1 MCVRACV
8 RACVRVQRACVRV
21 HCAAVRVDSAS
32 PSARPR
38 CRASL
43 SLNTAIAKH
52 FRRSLPCI
60 VRAGAQIRSAFRH
73 AVRRPMPGASR
84 SISRGARSCDCAPG
98 KAGRLRSLPRPT
110 FALRD
115 LSAACAAPPPAQGL
129 FRRLGRTAESG
140 PPPTKRL
147 PGPSKSSLAAPRR
160 AAPGRAWLWR
170 ARSPYACRFLLPAC
184 RPARPPRRGREFVG
198 SRAAPGGVGG
208 ANVAGTARHNANATF
223 VAKACAAWVWPGG

>member
-73 AVRRPMPGASR
+73 APSRAGCLAVNQPRRPQL
-84 SISRGARSCDCAPG
+84 
-98 KAGRLRSLPRPT
+98 RLRPWESR
-110 FALRD
+110 
-115 LSAACAAPPPAQGL
+115 PPAQPPPPD
-129 FRRLGRTAESG
+129 FRAARPERRLRCAAARAGSVSSVGTHGR
-140 PPPTKRL
+140 K
-147 PGPSKSSLAAPRR
+147 
-160 AAPGRAWLWR
+160 
-170 ARSPYACRFLLPAC
+170 
-184 RPARPPRRGREFVG
+184 RPAADKAPA
-198 SRAAPGGVGG
+198 RAL
-208 ANVAGTARHNANATF
+208 
-223 VAKACAAWVWPGG
+223 KK

>member
-1 MCVRACV
+1 MCACV
-8 RACVRVQRACVRV
+8 RARACSL
-21 HCAAVRVDSAS
+21 CGVDSAS

-38 CRASL
+38 CRASF

-110 FALRD
+110 FALRE

-184 RPARPPRRGREFVG
+184 RPGRQAVQAWARICRQPGRAG
-198 SRAAPGGVGG
+198 SRWGRQRRRHCASQSKC
-208 ANVAGTARHNANATF
+208 NVLLQTPALRGSGQA
-223 VAKACAAWVWPGG
+223 VEV